1 MAVGSW
7 LMTFSILRWV
17 MNSLI
22 QFLFTT
28 ALQPLAKAL
37 VAALGPSLRELQK
50 FNLKVTDLTTI
61 ASKVGELYA
70 GKTPAYAPMGL
81 LTADEQKDIVEAFH
95 EALKALLV
103 TYGLTLT
110 DAQLGKVLEAVVARL
125 QVKFPATV

>member
-1 MAVGSW
+1 
-7 LMTFSILRWV
+7 
-17 MNSLI
+17 MNALI

-37 VAALGPSLRELQK
+37 VAALGPTLRELEK
-50 FNLKVTDLTTI
+50 FSLKVSDLATI
-61 ASKVGELYA
+61 AGKVGELYA

-95 EALKALLV
+95 ETLKALLV

-110 DAQLGKVLEAVVARL
+110 DAQLGKVLEAVVARV
-125 QVKFPATV
+125 QVKFPATA

>member
-37 VAALGPSLRELQK
+37 VAALGPSLRELAK

-61 ASKVGELYA
+61 AGKVGELYA